1 MGLGSTHI
9 CLLTTSVTYL
19 VLFATTFFTVI
30 EDIVTGVVLWE
41 QKGLFDLSLPS
52 HQQEA
57 RQEEGWKSGEM

>member
-1 MGLGSTHI
+1 MDLGSTHI
-9 CLLTTSVTYL
+9 CLLTTPVTHL

-52 HQQEA
+52 HQQEE